1 MNVQEKRVIVL
12 GGTAGIGLATAQ
24 AAARAG
30 ARVVVASSSE
40 KRVTRALAAL
50 PPGSEGKVVDLSREE
65 SVRAFFDGVGA
76 FDHLVFTAGDSLRV
90 ETLAT
95 VDLTSARRFFEL
107 RYWGALTAAKYG
119 ARHLRAGGSIVFTGG
134 VAAERPMSGWSLG
147 ASICGAMESLTRA
160 LAVELAPIRVNL
172 VSPGFVRTELW
183 NSMGEAER
191 AALYRDVAA
200 KLPVGRVGEAA
211 DIAEAYVYLMGNGYS
226 TGQTIVV
233 DGGGTLV

>member
-1 MNVQEKRVIVL
+1 MSVKDKRVIVL

-24 AAARAG
+24 AAARVG

-40 KRVTRALAAL
+40 GRVTRALAAL

-65 SVRAFFDGVGA
+65 SVRAFFEGAGA
-76 FDHLVFTAGDSLRV
+76 FDHLAFTAGDSLRV
-90 ETLAT
+90 ETLAG
-95 VDLTSARRFFEL
+95 VDLAGARRYFEL

-119 ARHLRAGGSIVFTGG
+119 AQKLRAGGSIVFTGG
-134 VAAERPMSGWSLG
+134 VAADRPMAGWSLG

-172 VSPGFVRTELW
+172 VSPGIVRTELW
-183 NSMGEAER
+183 NTMGEVER

-200 KLPVGRVGEAA
+200 TLPVGRIGEAA
-211 DIAEAYVYLMGNGYS
+211 DIAEAFVYLMGNGYT

-233 DGGGTLV
+233 DGGGALV